1 MELQLQGAH
10 NGVNN
15 GRWLKS
21 LHGKGMHKRHS
32 YAPETQLMIWVWSL
46 VHECVATV
54 AVLAKEMTSKCDTAY
69 MYVHVAI
76 SHEGLANHLW

>member
-1 MELQLQGAH
+1 MEVQQQGAH
-10 NGVNN
+10 NSVNN

-32 YAPETQLMIWVWSL
+32 YALETQLMIWVWSL

-54 AVLAKEMTSKCDTAY
+54 AVLAKEMTGKCDTAY
-69 MYVHVAI
+69 VYVAI
-76 SHEGLANHLW
+76 SHEGLANYLW

>member
-1 MELQLQGAH
+1 MEHQQQGAH

-15 GRWLKS
+15 GWWLKS
-21 LHGKGMHKRHS
+21 LHSKGMHKRHS

-54 AVLAKEMTSKCDTAY
+54 AALAKEMTSKCDTG
-69 MYVHVAI
+69 YVYVAI
-76 SHEGLANHLW
+76 SHEGLANYLW